1 MATEE
6 RPLRDAA
13 VLAPVYRDGDGR
25 LRLVLVLRGP
35 GGIHGDQIALPGGRP
50 EPEDGSLEE
59 TALRESEE
67 EIGLPRAA
75 VRVVARLPEVAT
87 LTSGFR
93 VAPFLG
99 HVARRPAAWRVQ
111 AAEIAEVLEPAVAE
125 LADPAA
131 RGQEERLGA
140 MWAAP
145 RVVPVIRWGA
155 HVIWGVTHR
164 ILEDLLPRIVAGEW
178 PL

>member
-13 VLAPVYRDGDGR
+13 VLAPVYRDGAGR

-35 GGIHGDQIALPGGRP
+35 EGIHGDQIGLPGGRP
-50 EPEDGSLEE
+50 EPEDRSLEE

-75 VRVVARLPEVAT
+75 VRVVARLPEIAT
-87 LTSGFR
+87 MTSGFR
-93 VAPFLG
+93 ITPFLG
-99 HVARRPAAWRVQ
+99 RVTERPAAWRVQ
-111 AAEIAEVLEPAVAE
+111 TAEIAAVLEPAVSE

-131 RGQEERLGA
+131 WGQEER
-140 MWAAP
+140 MAATWSQP
-145 RVVPVIRWGA
+145 RIVPVIRWGP
-155 HVIWGVTHR
+155 HVIWGATYR
-164 ILEDLLPRIVAGEW
+164 ILDELLPRLAAGEW
-178 PL
+178 SL